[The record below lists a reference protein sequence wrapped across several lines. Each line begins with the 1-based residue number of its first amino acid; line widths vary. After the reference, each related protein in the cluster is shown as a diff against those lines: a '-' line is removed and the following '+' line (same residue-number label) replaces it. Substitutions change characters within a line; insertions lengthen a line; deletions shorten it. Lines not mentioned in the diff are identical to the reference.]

1 MRSGNTGTA
10 PARATVPG
18 LFIAV
23 ALLAGCGGS
32 GGDSPAAS
40 APPAAGSPPASGAGP
55 EPALPITPTGPVYY
69 FADCQ
74 AGAAADCAAGNN
86 SHAGTSADTPKRDL
100 TGFNVNTV
108 PAGTQLL
115 FKRGGSWNHSTVRV
129 DNRNATVS
137 NPLIF
142 DAYGSGAAPL
152 LRVASNY
159 GFEFGEWQNTAADG
173 GYVFR
178 NLKLDGLGTG
188 QWGFWL
194 RGLLTGVVIE
204 SVELTGFAIAIN
216 AQGGD
221 PISGVTVR
229 NSHIV
234 RNRDMGVLGNYSD
247 SLFEGNLFE
256 ANNFSGSGFN
266 HGTYLS
272 GHGAG
277 ARNIVLRN
285 NRYIR
290 NSVVNGTCTGGN
302 MTFHGLLDNVLIEGN
317 TIEQDAA
324 AEGCWLMSITQGYTD
339 PEGFTRFVVRN
350 NRLVNGGNTGIAA
363 QSAPGIVV
371 EGNVIFNT
379 QATAQTAISVGHT
392 DYPNGDLAD
401 GNAVVRDN
409 TACYPAPNTNS
420 GVTRVIAPNSTV
432 SGNVMLTGAAAAS
445 GACAR

>member
-1 MRSGNTGTA
+1 MQ
-10 PARATVPG
+10 G
-18 LFIAV
+18 LFIAM

-32 GGDSPAAS
+32 GGGDSPSAS
-40 APPAAGSPPASGAGP
+40 PTPSSGAGP
-55 EPALPITPTGPVYY
+55 DPAAPITPTGPVYY

-74 AGAAADCAAGNN
+74 AGATAGCTAGNN
-86 SHAGTSADTPKRDL
+86 SNAGTSADAPKRDL
-100 TGFNVNTV
+100 TGFNVNTL

-115 FKRGGSWNHSTVRV
+115 FKRGGAWNHSTVRV
-129 DNRNATVS
+129 DNRNATVA

-173 GYVFR
+173 GYMFR

-194 RGLLTGVVIE
+194 RGLLNGVVIE

-221 PISGVTVR
+221 PISGITVR

-247 SLFEGNLFE
+247 SVFEGNLFE

-350 NRLVNGGNTGIAA
+350 NKLVNGGNTGLAA
-363 QSAPGIVV
+363 QSAPGILV
-371 EGNVIFNT
+371 EGNVVINT
-379 QATAQTAISVGHT
+379 QATPQTAIAVGHT

-401 GNAVVRDN
+401 GNAVVRNN
-409 TACYPAPNTNS
+409 TACYPTPHANS
-420 GVTRVIAPNSTV
+420 GVTRVIAPSSTV
-432 SGNVMLTGAAAAS
+432 TGNVMLTGAAAAS
-445 GACAR
+445 GVCAR